1 MFIESYLQTA
11 THLFEQ
17 YDLQMPLHLYTRE
30 YFRNN
35 KKFGSRD
42 RKYISELLYGIY
54 RLGRSNEHI
63 PVRDR
68 LIIGSWLSGRLPV
81 LFFSKINTTLSEN
94 AGLSFEE
101 KIVYA
106 KEHHDCNFQLPF
118 SLTKGLKE
126 EEFIKNL
133 FSQPNVFIRIRQH
146 KTEIEQALN
155 KAEIKFRKISDTCFS
170 FDANVKLN
178 EILEPKDYVIQDL
191 SSQYTGNYFTPT
203 SSQKWW
209 DCCAASGGKSIM
221 LLDKNSKVALTVS
234 DIRESI
240 LKNLHERMQL
250 YGFGNHYVSFMADV
264 ASDVSNVIKGTF
276 DGIICDIPCTGSG
289 TWARSPEQYYFFTEE
304 KLQQFILLQQAIL
317 TNIIQYLKPGGSL
330 FYITCS
336 VIENENEML
345 LSNILK
351 VREIQI
357 LRSEMI
363 NKTKEGGD
371 CMYIAE
377 IKNS

>member
-11 THLFEQ
+11 AHLFEQ

-54 RLGRSNEHI
+54 RLGKANEHI

-81 LFFSKINTTLSEN
+81 LFFSKINTTLSDN
-94 AGLSFEE
+94 AALPFEE
-101 KIVYA
+101 KLAFA
-106 KEHHDCNFQLPF
+106 KEKHDCNFQLPF

-133 FSQPNVFIRIRQH
+133 FSQPNVFIRIRQN

-155 KAEIKFRKISDTCFS
+155 KAEIKYKKISDTCFS

-191 SSQYTGNYFTPT
+191 SSQHTGNYFTPT

-221 LLDKNSKVALTVS
+221 LLDKNSKVELTVS

-250 YGFGNHYVSFMADV
+250 YGFGNHYVSFVADV
-264 ASDVSNVIKGTF
+264 STDVSNVIKGTF
-276 DGIICDIPCTGSG
+276 DGIICDVPCTGSG
-289 TWARSPEQYYFFTEE
+289 TWARSPEQFYFFTEE
-304 KLQQFILLQQAIL
+304 KLKEFTVLQHGIVSNAVE
-317 TNIIQYLKPGGSL
+317 YLKPGGRL

-336 VIENENEML
+336 VIEDENELL
-345 LSNILK
+345 LSNII
-351 VREIQI
+351 EQGNIQI
-357 LRSEMI
+357 ERSGLI
-363 NKTKEGGD
+363 DKTKDGGD
-371 CMYIAE
+371 CMYIAV
-377 IKNS
+377 INKA

>member
-1 MFIESYLQTA
+1 
-11 THLFEQ
+11 
-17 YDLQMPLHLYTRE
+17 
-30 YFRNN
+30 
-35 KKFGSRD
+35 
-42 RKYISELLYGIY
+42 
-54 RLGRSNEHI
+54 
-63 PVRDR
+63 
-68 LIIGSWLSGRLPV
+68 
-81 LFFSKINTTLSEN
+81 
-94 AGLSFEE
+94 
-101 KIVYA
+101 
-106 KEHHDCNFQLPF
+106 
-118 SLTKGLKE
+118 
-126 EEFIKNL
+126 
-133 FSQPNVFIRIRQH
+133 
-146 KTEIEQALN
+146 
-155 KAEIKFRKISDTCFS
+155 
-170 FDANVKLN
+170 VKLN

-191 SSQYTGNYFTPT
+191 SSQYTGNYFSPT